1 MSNVTQPRGGI
12 PIGQV
17 RIGAQAYQVELNPEF
32 NRFFETLV
40 RRVGGT
46 VGMDLAEL
54 LQLATEPVPQ
64 STVGQ
69 EAMRAAE
76 ELRHEVESLRSSN
89 TALLQMLDELRNQ
102 ITEQPSIQPLAAR
115 VQQIEDRLA

>member
-1 MSNVTQPRGGI
+1 MSSVTQPRGGI

-17 RIGAQAYQVELNPEF
+17 RIAGASYQVDLNPEF

-40 RRVGGT
+40 RRIGGA
-46 VGMDLAEL
+46 VGMDVTEL
-54 LQLATEPVPQ
+54 LQLAVEPVPQ
-64 STVGQ
+64 STAGQ

-76 ELRHEVESLRSSN
+76 EIRHEVESLRTSN
-89 TALLQMLDELRNQ
+89 QALVQQVEELRHQ
-102 ITEQPSIQPLAAR
+102 ITEQPSIQPLTAR

>member
-1 MSNVTQPRGGI
+1 MSSVTQPRGGI
-12 PIGQV
+12 AIGQV
-17 RIGAQAYQVELNPEF
+17 RIGAQAYQVDLNPEF

-40 RRVGGT
+40 RRVGGA
-46 VGMDLAEL
+46 VGMDFSEL

-64 STVGQ
+64 STAGHD
-69 EAMRAAE
+69 AMRAAE

-89 TALLQMLDELRNQ
+89 TALLQMVDELRNQ